1 MKKYVLFS
9 LFGGV
14 ILFFYQFLSH
24 AAIDLH
30 KDFHRY
36 TDKQDTITSFL
47 QSLNLEEG
55 SYMMPMYP
63 EGFSQDE
70 IQKYMEAKQ
79 GKPWIILQYH
89 KNWDMGMIMPMVRGL
104 ITDILVAGLLMV
116 IFAGMKDCT
125 TKKAMVVSLM
135 VGLIGFLNINYTTFI
150 WYQTPSLFA
159 WMLDG
164 ILPWLALGWLGA
176 KMVKK

>member
-9 LFGGV
+9 LLGGF
-14 ILFFYQFLSH
+14 ILFVYQFLSH

-63 EGFSQDE
+63 EGLSQDE

-89 KNWDMGMIMPMVRGL
+89 KSWDMDMIMPMLRGV

-116 IFAGMKDCT
+116 IFAGMKDCS

-164 ILPWLALGWLGA
+164 VIPWLALGWLGA